1 MPRTIAVFPSSLI
14 LISLCFAQRRS
25 RNSARPRAVRRR
37 VHIDNAA
44 AHAMFLIPTGSRAK
58 DEEHE
63 GVNREKMRR
72 NHGSA
77 PGRKSQPRAHP
88 FRACGPR
95 FYQLVAIR
103 RRAYTMML

>member
-1 MPRTIAVFPSSLI
+1 

-44 AHAMFLIPTGSRAK
+44 PHAMFLIPTGSRAK

>member
-1 MPRTIAVFPSSLI
+1 M
-14 LISLCFAQRRS
+14 
-25 RNSARPRAVRRR
+25 SARPRAIQRR

-44 AHAMFLIPTGSRAK
+44 VHAMFLIPRKNRARN
-58 DEEHE
+58 DEHE

-77 PGRKSQPRAHP
+77 PGRKNAAWRLPIP
-88 FRACGPR
+88 ACGPR

-103 RRAYTMML
+103 CRAYTMML

>member
-1 MPRTIAVFPSSLI
+1 VFRSAAL
-14 LISLCFAQRRS
+14 AQLRPPT
-25 RNSARPRAVRRR
+25 RNRRR
-37 VHIDNAA
+37 VQIDNAA
-44 AHAMFLIPTGSRAK
+44 VHAMFLIPSANRARNA
-58 DEEHE
+58 EHE

-77 PGRKSQPRAHP
+77 PGRKSQPAP
-88 FRACGPR
+88 ANRACGPR

>member
-1 MPRTIAVFPSSLI
+1 
-14 LISLCFAQRRS
+14 
-25 RNSARPRAVRRR
+25 
-37 VHIDNAA
+37 
-44 AHAMFLIPTGSRAK
+44 MFLILAGNRARH
-58 DEEHE
+58 DEHE

-77 PGRKSQPRAHP
+77 PGEKSPSRCPPIPAYGP
-88 FRACGPR
+88 PACGPR

>member
-1 MPRTIAVFPSSLI
+1 VFRLAA
-14 LISLCFAQRRS
+14 LAQLRPPT
-25 RNSARPRAVRRR
+25 RNRRR
-37 VHIDNAA
+37 VQIDNAA
-44 AHAMFLIPTGSRAK
+44 VHAMFLIPSANRARNA
-58 DEEHE
+58 EHE